1 MNEQTSTSSIT
12 HAVPPALLESL
23 REAARLASSWEVVPW
38 PRNRSQFSDR
48 SEAMTASLRKLEK
61 DFARFPV
68 DNIPS
73 HQPLRRSAFLEMQKG
88 IRLLRS
94 ALADHPHEAETLPRL
109 VSGATPDEPR
119 ISGLAHLYLERS
131 SHQFKVKTL
140 LVFLDE
146 LQKFETLLYKEI
158 WQLGSHLKFALL
170 ETLLRDAQVLMDA
183 SDCED
188 LAQRVMNGL
197 ESLRQ
202 IALVDWTGILES
214 RIAFDSILLHDPTG
228 TYAEM
233 DFESR
238 ELYRRR
244 VAFLARYSDFGEL
257 RVAQAAL
264 DMAKNAKDDP
274 AQQAR
279 TNLRRRH
286 VGYYLIDQGFASLR
300 MRIGFHPPLIWRIR
314 ESVRSAADEFYI
326 GGILILTILLTALPL
341 FPLAAYDHVWGEL
354 LLALLLLLLPASQAS
369 VELVN
374 TVISACFEPS
384 PLPRLDFS
392 TAIPA
397 ECSTLVAVP
406 TLLLNVEQVRDL
418 FNSLEVRYLANR
430 DPHLHF
436 ALLTDLPDSI
446 SKPNDKDAHPL
457 VDLAIQLTEELN
469 RKYAPARRGEFLLLH
484 RHRIFNHRQGAW
496 MGWERKRGKLL
507 DLNKFLI
514 GEFDAFPIKAG
525 NLAMLTSIRY
535 VLTLDS
541 DSQLPRGSASRLIGA
556 MAHPLN
562 QAIIDPASRVVETG
576 YGILQPRVSVTVHS
590 SIRSRMANIFSG
602 QTGLDI
608 YTRAVSDTYQDLFGE
623 GIFTGKGIYEL
634 ETLHAV
640 LNRRFP
646 RNALLSHDLIEGA
659 YARAGL
665 VTDVE
670 LIDDYPSHYSA
681 YSRRKHRWVRGDWQ
695 IVQWIFGRVPE
706 ESGRMVPNP
715 ISFVSRWK
723 ILDNLRRSLVDS
735 ALFLFLIA
743 AWLVL
748 PVSPLY
754 WTLLIAALLVAPTL
768 LQFVVSLIRIGA
780 ATTKTMTI
788 GEAIAALGRNLLI
801 TLLNL
806 LLLPHQALLGFDAVL
821 RSLVRGWITGERL
834 LEWETAAQAEETR
847 HRRTPVDRYM
857 AWVPVVALLLA
868 GGLWLDRA
876 HRSALFVAAPF
887 LAGWLLVQVLIAWL
901 NRMPGAQKRT
911 ITLAERGLLL
921 GHAQRIWSYF
931 DHFGSAAHNYLIPD
945 NVEEDEFREAAR
957 VSPTNIGLLLNARQA
972 ACTFGFLTLPEF
984 AERTENSLATI
995 DRLTKFRGH
1004 LYNWY
1009 DTRTCK
1015 PLDAAPFVSTVDSG
1029 NFVASLL
1036 TLAAGTRSLLE
1047 SPLLPRQL
1055 LQVFPVFRSL
1065 AANDPALH
1073 RFFAEHPMPTDSA
1086 ATEAWLNWLHGC
1098 AHSGDVQNASV
1109 SVLAGDLQARLVALT
1124 HLLAEFVPWVSP
1136 DHSDVRRLL
1145 TWDAQTL
1152 STASL
1157 LEFTGSTQVIQ
1168 AQLQQLCSQ
1177 SQSEAEREAVESCL
1191 HATTQALAAQSRLLE
1206 KLRKIATRAEELAT
1220 ATEFAFLV
1228 HPDRKVLSIGWD
1240 VKEGKVHESCY
1251 DMLASEARI
1260 ATFLAVGRG
1269 DLPQQSWFRLARDH
1283 AHAFGRFALISW
1295 TGTMFEYLMP
1305 ALWMRTLPNTLLA
1318 GTQNASVHIQKAWAR
1333 KHRIPWGISESGF
1346 AERNDSGHYG
1356 YFAWGIPDIA
1366 LAWEAKAGP
1375 VVSPYS
1381 TFLAL
1386 SVDPRAVIKNL
1397 QLLQAAGWSGRYGL
1411 YEAIDYSQS
1420 QRNPEPVREWM
1431 AHHLGMSLLA
1441 IQNHLFDGQV
1451 QDWFHANP
1459 LVQSVELLLNEMPA
1473 RKAALKAALELFSR
1487 PVPRETV
1494 EPQ

>member
-1 MNEQTSTSSIT
+1 MTEPTSTSST
-12 HAVPPALLESL
+12 PEKQFPALMESL
-23 REAARLASSWEVVPW
+23 REAARVAASWEVVPW

-48 SEAMTASLRKLEK
+48 AEALTTSLQKLEK
-61 DFARFPV
+61 DFARFPA
-68 DNIPS
+68 DNIPA
-73 HQPLRRSAFLEMQKG
+73 HQPLRRSAFLEVGKG

-94 ALADHPHEAETLPRL
+94 ALADHPREAELLPRL
-109 VSGATPDEPR
+109 VSGFTQDEPR
-119 ISGLAHLYLERS
+119 LSGLSHLYLEKS
-131 SHQFKVKTL
+131 NYQFHVETL
-140 LVFLDE
+140 LVFVDE
-146 LQKFETLLYKEI
+146 VQKFEPLLYKEI
-158 WQLGSHLKFALL
+158 WQLGAHLKFALL
-170 ETLLRDAQVLMDA
+170 EKLLKDAPVLLDA
-183 SDCED
+183 SDCEE
-188 LAQRVMNGL
+188 LAQRTMHCL
-197 ESLRQ
+197 DSLRK
-202 IALVDWTGILES
+202 IALVDWSSILES
-214 RIAFDSILLHDPTG
+214 RIAFDSILRQDPTG
-228 TYAEM
+228 TYAQM

-244 VAFLARYSDFGEL
+244 VAFLACNSDFGEL
-257 RVAQAAL
+257 RVAQAAIEL
-264 DMAKNAKDDP
+264 AKNAKEDATQHP
-274 AQQAR
+274 R

-286 VGYYLIDQGFASLR
+286 VGYYLLDQGFASLGT
-300 MRIGFHPPLIWRIR
+300 RIGFHPPLIWRIR
-314 ESVRSAADEFYI
+314 ESVRAAADEFYI
-326 GGILILTILLTALPL
+326 GGIVILTILLTALPL
-341 FPLAAYDHVWGEL
+341 FPLAAYDHVWGQL
-354 LLALLLLLLPASQAS
+354 LLALLLLVLPASQAS

-374 TVISACFEPS
+374 TTISACFDPS

-392 TAIPA
+392 TGIPA
-397 ECSTLVAVP
+397 QCATLVAVP
-406 TLLLNVEQVRDL
+406 TLLLNAEQVRDL

-469 RKYAPARRGEFLLLH
+469 GRYASAGRGSFLLLH
-484 RHRIFNHRQGAW
+484 RHRIFNHRQGTW

-507 DLNKFLI
+507 DLNKFLA

-525 NLAMLTSIRY
+525 DLATLQSIRY

-541 DSQLPRGSASRLIGA
+541 DSQLPRGSAARLIGT

-562 QAIIDPASRVVETG
+562 QAIIDPISRVVKTG
-576 YGILQPRVSVTVHS
+576 YGILQPRISVTVHS
-590 SIRSRMANIFSG
+590 SIRSRMASIFSG

-634 ETLHAV
+634 DTLHAV

-723 ILDNLRRSLVDS
+723 ILDNLRRSLVDPF
-735 ALFLFLIA
+735 LFLFFIA
-743 AWLVL
+743 AWMLL
-748 PVSPLY
+748 PGSPVY
-754 WTLLIAALLVAPTL
+754 WTVLILVLLVAPSL
-768 LQFVVSLIRIGA
+768 LQFAVGLIRI
-780 ATTKTMTI
+780 ATATSETSTI
-788 GEAIAALGRNLLI
+788 GEAIAGLGRNLLI

-834 LEWETAAQAEETR
+834 LEWETAAEAEETR
-847 HRRTPVDRYM
+847 HRSTPVDRYM
-857 AWVPVVALLLA
+857 AWVPVVALLLG

-887 LAGWLLVQVLIAWL
+887 LVGWLLVQVLIRWL
-901 NRMPGAQKRT
+901 NRTPGAQKRT
-911 ITLAERGLLL
+911 LTLAERERML
-921 GHAQRIWSYF
+921 GHALRIWSYF
-931 DHFGSAAHNYLIPD
+931 DHFGTAAHNHLIPD
-945 NVEEDEFREAAR
+945 NVEEEEFREAAR

-984 AERTENSLATI
+984 AERTTNSLMTI
-995 DRLTKFRGH
+995 ERLVKFRGH

-1009 DTRTCK
+1009 DTRTCQ

-1036 TLAAGTRSLLE
+1036 TLVAGTRSLLD
-1047 SPLLPRQL
+1047 SPLLPA
-1055 LQVFPVFRSL
+1055 QVFDVFAIFRSL
-1065 AANDPALH
+1065 AAKDDELH
-1073 RFFAEHPMPTDSA
+1073 TFFAEHPTPTHA
-1086 ATEAWLNWLHGC
+1086 ANPEAWLKWLYASAYALDKADSSLAKDMRARMAAIGGLIVTFAPWIAD
-1098 AHSGDVQNASV
+1098 AHAELRTS
-1109 SVLAGDLQARLVALT
+1109 LQWDAKMLSTISLARLIEETEGILVQLRAL
-1124 HLLAEFVPWVSP
+1124 A
-1136 DHSDVRRLL
+1136 RLSK
-1145 TWDAQTL
+1145 TETEK
-1152 STASL
+1152 SH
-1157 LEFTGSTQVIQ
+1157 
-1168 AQLQQLCSQ
+1168 
-1177 SQSEAEREAVESCL
+1177 AERCL
-1191 HATTQALAAQSRLLE
+1191 QATTQALAAQMALMQQ
-1206 KLRKIATRAEELAT
+1206 LRQIVIHADALAT

-1240 VKEGKVHESCY
+1240 VKAEKIHESCY

-1260 ATFLAVGRG
+1260 ATFLAIGRG

-1305 ALWMRTLPNTLLA
+1305 ALWMRTWPNTLLA
-1318 GTQNASVHIQKAWAR
+1318 ATQNASVHIQKSWAR
-1333 KHRIPWGISESGF
+1333 KHRVPWGISESGF

-1375 VVSPYS
+1375 MISPYS

-1386 SVDPRAVIKNL
+1386 NVDPRAAMKNL
-1397 QLLQAAGWSGRYGL
+1397 ERMQAAGWFGRYGL
-1411 YEAIDYSQS
+1411 YEAVDYMHSH
-1420 QRNPEPVREWM
+1420 RNPQPVREWM
-1431 AHHLGMSLLA
+1431 AHHQGMSLLA
-1441 IQNHLFDGQV
+1441 ILNLLQDGQV
-1451 QDWFHANP
+1451 QEWFHANP
-1459 LVQSVELLLNEMPA
+1459 IVQSVELLLNEMPA
-1473 RKAALKAALELFSR
+1473 RKVALKAALELFSR
-1487 PVPRETV
+1487 PVPRETAK
-1494 EPQ
+1494 QQ